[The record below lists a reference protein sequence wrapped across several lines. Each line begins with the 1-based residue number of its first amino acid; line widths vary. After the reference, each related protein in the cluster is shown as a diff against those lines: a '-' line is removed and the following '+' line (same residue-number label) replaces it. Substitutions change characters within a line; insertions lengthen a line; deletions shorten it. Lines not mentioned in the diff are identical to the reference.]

1 MANQNQNNPGGRGP
15 VIDRSPGISPATFR
29 LTTLA
34 GVAVLIAIGGM
45 NLYETR
51 KQQANLD
58 TRLTQIDSRV
68 NALSTKI
75 DAGARAAAQRPQGP
89 DPDKVY
95 AVKTDGAPY
104 LGPKSAPVTL
114 VEFSDFQ

>member
-1 MANQNQNNPGGRGP
+1 MAKQNQNNPQGRGP
-15 VIDRSPGISPATFR
+15 MMDRPPGISAGTFR

-34 GVAVLIAIGGM
+34 GVGVLIAICGT

-51 KQQANLD
+51 KQQASLVQ
-58 TRLTQIDSRV
+58 LDSRV
-68 NALSTKI
+68 TTLGAKI
-75 DAGARAAAQRPQGP
+75 DQGARAAAQAQRPQGP